1 MSNKEPQL
9 QLPKQNGLLTFIKES
24 STTIF
29 ALAVLGGAGWVI
41 GSINTANLSLA
52 IITTQL
58 TGINTNITELK
69 VKIAEDRTSI
79 TAEINDLKKR
89 VLILEQEHN
98 QR

>member
-9 QLPKQNGLLTFIKES
+9 QLPKQNGLLTFIKDS

-52 IITTQL
+52 VITTQL
-58 TGINTNITELK
+58 TGINTNITDLK

-89 VLILEQEHN
+89 VLTLEQEYN
-98 QR
+98 KK